1 MAKNKQT
8 YTGKTKEELL
18 VAVSTLRAEIHKAT
32 QENATHQLK
41 STTSLRT
48 KRDELARALTA
59 LHMVQ
64 LTVSTSEKSVRKTG
78 KEEAK

>member
-8 YTGKTKEELL
+8 YTGKTKEELQA
-18 VAVSTLRAEIHKAT
+18 VVSTLRAEIHKAA
-32 QENATHQLK
+32 QENAKHTLK
-41 STTSLRT
+41 STTFLRT
-48 KRDELARALTA
+48 KKDELARALTA

-64 LTVSTSEKSVRKTG
+64 LTVTTTEKSVRKTG